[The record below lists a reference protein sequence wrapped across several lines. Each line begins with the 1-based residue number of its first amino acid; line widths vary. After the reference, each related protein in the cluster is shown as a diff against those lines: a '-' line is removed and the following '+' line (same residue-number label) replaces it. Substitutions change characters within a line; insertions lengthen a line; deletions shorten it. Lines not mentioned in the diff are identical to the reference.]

1 MFLHHPKLPA
11 RLNTPPQR
19 DPPINN
25 RRAARTDHR
34 LAVSPPLP
42 PSLGHAGD
50 HRQATIMGKHGNC
63 SHDAEACYPP
73 GAVPGGG
80 GMYPYMMESPQM
92 RWAFIR
98 KVYVIVTLQLLLTVA
113 VAAAVNLVG
122 AVSGFFR
129 SRTPAALI
137 AFIGI
142 IIAPIIGT
150 PAPRRAG
157 GLDPRRTIDM

>member
-1 MFLHHPKLPA
+1 
-11 RLNTPPQR
+11 
-19 DPPINN
+19 
-25 RRAARTDHR
+25 
-34 LAVSPPLP
+34 
-42 PSLGHAGD
+42 
-50 HRQATIMGKHGNC
+50 MGKHDKC

-73 GAVPGGG
+73 GAIPGGG
-80 GMYPYMMESPQM
+80 AMYPYMMESPQM

-113 VAAAVNLVG
+113 VAATVNLVG
-122 AVSGFFR
+122 AISGFFR

-137 AFIGI
+137 AFVCI

>member
-1 MFLHHPKLPA
+1 MGK
-11 RLNTPPQR
+11 
-19 DPPINN
+19 
-25 RRAARTDHR
+25 
-34 LAVSPPLP
+34 
-42 PSLGHAGD
+42 GD
-50 HRQATIMGKHGNC
+50 HRDLESVSAFPQA
-63 SHDAEACYPP
+63 
-73 GAVPGGG
+73 GA
-80 GMYPYMMESPQM
+80 YMIESPQL

-137 AFIGI
+137 AFVCI

-150 PAPRRAG
+150 PAPRRAA
-157 GLDPRRTIDM
+157 PRRRP